1 MTQRRCTSIHWPLY
15 LLEHLFI
22 LVSGPHQLLNEAVR
36 EVPAQH
42 VRHEEGRLLQGPAD
56 PGEARTVMEARG
68 TPWPIDYPVTQ
79 TYILNETPE
88 EITQATLSL
97 WSPIKVKSQGWDLS
111 HKTLY

>member
-1 MTQRRCTSIHWPLY
+1 MHVAKRWSIHWPLY

-42 VRHEEGRLLQGPAD
+42 VRHEEGWLLQGPAD
-56 PGEARTVMEARG
+56 PGEARAVMEARG

-88 EITQATLSL
+88 EIT
-97 WSPIKVKSQGWDLS
+97 
-111 HKTLY
+111 